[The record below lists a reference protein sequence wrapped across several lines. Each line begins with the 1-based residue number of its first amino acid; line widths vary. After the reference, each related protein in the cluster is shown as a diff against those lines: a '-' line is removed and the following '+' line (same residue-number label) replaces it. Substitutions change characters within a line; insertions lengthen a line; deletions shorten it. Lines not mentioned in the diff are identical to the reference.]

1 LDLAFD
7 FALSPGLGEFLVA
20 GGKDGLFFANEL
32 LSRGD
37 VTNGA
42 E

>member
-1 LDLAFD
+1 
-7 FALSPGLGEFLVA
+7 LVA